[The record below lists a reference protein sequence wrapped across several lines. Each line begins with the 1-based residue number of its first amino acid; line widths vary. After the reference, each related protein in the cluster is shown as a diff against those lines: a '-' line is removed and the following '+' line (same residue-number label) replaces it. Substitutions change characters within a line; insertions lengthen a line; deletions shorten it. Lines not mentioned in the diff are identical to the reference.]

1 MPYTVVKSFERGI
14 DTRKLI
20 DTTEAGALLEGRDCH
35 ITLGGELEKRAA
47 FVVVDTLPGTTVGL
61 WVTEGRVY
69 HTWGDAAT
77 PPSGL
82 PAGTIYHSIPEPV
95 HPAQPDAV
103 PPILET
109 PGTPLVQIRSV
120 EEFNGGLYV
129 IAQYEDGHFVH
140 WWYSGGA
147 DIPVVVKPPEVI
159 DDGSG
164 GAVTPPTT
172 SPTYKPQV
180 TVGFRAAIY
189 LNGGEPTTMH
199 CYWIYLLAPSTTY
212 NFTPGPTQD
221 AWMLI
226 PQTGTTGGRPSGDI
240 SVSFPGNNGQ
250 DLVAA
255 IMEAINTTV
264 TTPKVQCQAGGSGGA
279 GSSQIQ
285 FWIDVPGTLYN
296 GYKLEIRTSAT
307 VRSPDMGPYTF
318 SGGIAAPPA
327 PPGPPPAPPPS
338 SDVGQPVRKGYFAI
352 AHNYRMFCVNGSMLN
367 FSAPKDPTE
376 WDNFTKNAGFIDHS
390 MVSNRAPYL
399 TSMADYGG
407 DLAVFGKRHIFIWH
421 IGELPGGD
429 AAGAGD
435 FKRQTI
441 HGTGTFAPHSATPW
455 GQSDVMYLDTSG
467 IRSLRAR
474 DSSEQAF
481 SADIGTMIDSLVREQ
496 IALMTEDDKLFHIW
510 GIVEPRAGRLWMA
523 IRDKIFVLSFY
534 PSSRISAWTWYDATE
549 APVDMMNSS
558 DDSVYWRSGNNIIVY
573 GGVDG
578 DTYDDTE
585 GLARIP
591 YIDGGK
597 PATHKNWTG
606 FDAAVYGTWQVRGS
620 FDPTLPAA
628 LDLLANITKS
638 TYQQQK
644 IAVNG
649 ESPAISLEL
658 TTTFVGP
665 AKIGNAALH
674 YTDSTAD

>member
-47 FVVVDTLPGTTVGL
+47 FVVVDTLPATTVGL

-77 PPSGL
+77 APVGL

-95 HPAQPDAV
+95 HPADPAAV
-103 PPILET
+103 PPVPET
-109 PGTPLVQIRSV
+109 PGTPLAQIRSV

-129 IAQYEDGHFVH
+129 IAQYEDDHFVH
-140 WWYSGGA
+140 WWWSGGA
-147 DIPVVVKPPEVI
+147 DIPVVVKEPEVV

-164 GAVTPPTT
+164 GVVTPPTT
-172 SPTYKPQV
+172 GPTYKPQV
-180 TVGFRAAIY
+180 TVQFLPAIY
-189 LNGGEPTTMH
+189 LSGSPPADMH
-199 CYWIYLLAPSTTY
+199 LYWIYLVSPTTTY
-212 NFTPGPTQD
+212 NFGPTGTID
-221 AWMLI
+221 AYMLMTA
-226 PQTGTTGGRPSGDI
+226 TGLTGGRPSGDE
-240 SVSFPGNNGQ
+240 SVPYPADGGDLMAALIMAQVNG
-250 DLVAA
+250 
-255 IMEAINTTV
+255 TV
-264 TTPKVQCQAGGSGGA
+264 TTPRVQCQATGNSV
-279 GSSQIQ
+279 Q
-285 FWIDVPGTLYN
+285 FWVDVVGTLYN
-296 GYKLEIRTSAT
+296 GWKLEIRTSAT
-307 VRSPDMGPYTF
+307 RTMPPGNGPFTF
-318 SGGIAAPPA
+318 SGGIAPPPA
-327 PPGPPPAPPPS
+327 PPGPPPPPPPP
-338 SDVGQPVRKGYFAI
+338 SDVGQPVQKGYFAI

-376 WDNFTKNAGFIDHS
+376 WNNFAKNAGFIDHS
-390 MVSNRAPYL
+390 MIANRAPVL

-481 SADIGTMIDSLVREQ
+481 SADIGTMIDSLVRAQ
-496 IALMTEDDKLFHIW
+496 VALMTDDDKLYHIW

-534 PSSRISAWTWYDATE
+534 PSSRISAWTWYDATT

-558 DDSVYWRSGNNIIVY
+558 DDSVYWRSGNNIVVY

-578 DTYDDTE
+578 DTYDATE

-606 FDAAVYGTWQVRGS
+606 FDAAIYGTWQVRGS
-620 FDPTLPAA
+620 FDPTIPAA